1 MISIAQTVRHA
12 ARNLSAALMLLALGA
27 HPSFA
32 QMIPLSCGS
41 SDTARLW
48 APRKGI
54 SVPLALEGY
63 CICQCRKDWMHDLS
77 VAPAGSL
84 PALGKK
90 FGACT
95 TNCVNVFE
103 ATRQR

>member
-1 MISIAQTVRHA
+1 MVSIAQTVWHA
-12 ARNLSAALMLLALGA
+12 ARNLSAALMLLALGL

-41 SDTARLW
+41 PDAVRFW

-63 CICQCRKDWMHDLS
+63 CLCLCRKELIHDQA
-77 VAPAGSL
+77 VAPAGSFL
-84 PALGKK
+84 ALAKK
-90 FGACT
+90 SGVCAAK
-95 TNCVNVFE
+95 CVNAFE
-103 ATRQR
+103 ASRR

>member
-1 MISIAQTVRHA
+1 MVSIAQTVWHA
-12 ARNLSAALMLLALGA
+12 ARNLSAAVMLLALGV

-41 SDTARLW
+41 PDAVRLSAAR
-48 APRKGI
+48 RGI

-63 CICQCRKDWMHDLS
+63 CLCQCRKDGSHDYA

-84 PALGKK
+84 LALGKK
-90 FGACT
+90 RQACLSK
-95 TNCVNVFE
+95 CVNAFE
-103 ATRQR
+103 ATQR